1 MELNQENNQ
10 QLSLNSNSLK
20 FMMECTKWAKF
31 FAVMSFIGLGFMI
44 LGGLILLI
52 IPGKPELKLIGGVYL
67 VFSVIYFFPGMY
79 LLRFSN
85 KTRDAI
91 DHLDENDLE
100 EGLENLKSLFRF
112 TGILTIVVLSLYVL
126 FIIGAIIFGIIMAS
140 HLK

>member
-1 MELNQENNQ
+1 
-10 QLSLNSNSLK
+10 
-20 FMMECTKWAKF
+20 
-31 FAVMSFIGLGFMI
+31 MI
-44 LGGLILLI
+44 LGGVILLI
-52 IPGKPELKLIGGVYL
+52 IPGKPELKLVGGVYL

-126 FIIGAIIFGIIMAS
+126 FIIGAIIFGLIMAS
-140 HLK
+140 QLK